1 MSVLNM
7 GTNTVA
13 RSNVTVQYVYR
24 DKPVIIKHGDEF
36 PSILDWK
43 KEGRAEFN
51 FVVTGEYDFKPNKK
65 VPPTIDTSKFLLSQE
80 YLGTNPF
87 VVDTTE
93 VSEDGKTI
101 KCVVTDVDTLYYLG
115 EWGCD
120 WLLYNGIVPT
130 PTETEKPMFN
140 VTYNLKGCVLDVGE
154 LSYKKGETIFINL
167 KSNEGTEFIDI
178 PTMTMN
184 GVTTDFNVHTKKVSC
199 DWSGTCTGEMV
210 VNALSKKPVTYHA
223 IKEDLTNIISDNVD
237 TELEEGTE
245 KTITYNVKSDTYRI
259 DSLTSNIGTVT
270 ISEDKKTATVTFVA
284 NEPISIVGVAKEY
297 LIIQI
302 TGTFTN
308 CTCNYSD
315 GEEYSL
321 EKPIII
327 SADSGYQFLG
337 DFYFAYKQ
345 WGVTEEGT
353 FINEGVRL
361 YYDENLSN
369 AQFIKL
375 NDNYNATLKPV
386 EPVEPVSQFTNL
398 YLTNKDEL
406 TLLSKE
412 RYQSIE
418 GTTVDFGDYITNLYN
433 TPFKIP
439 SNIVGGKSDIIL
451 GSFKTSVSS
460 NLLNSSKF
468 IIDMGTI
475 EVTEKYNNVYDYS
488 NVMYILH
495 LPYFDKIYLDSEY
508 VVNQSIKIEYVFD
521 IYTGS
526 STVNIYSSFID
537 SIIESRTNI
546 IVGQIPF
553 LQKQTN
559 AVIGNITTVN
569 KNNIVS
575 PFIEVVRNIPYNVNT
590 IFGGETIEYG
600 VIGDYQGFT
609 RCENV
614 LLNSRATNTEK
625 EEIIKLLNEGVIL

>member
-1 MSVLNM
+1 MIFLGMPTGSTKYLTLTTNNISFSSTNVYGKNYVVNDINYNADVGAVESYSSVTNLNA
-7 GTNTVA
+7 TTITLTFDYDIE
-13 RSNVTVQYVYR
+13 NV
-24 DKPVIIKHGDEF
+24 KLF
-36 PSILDWK
+36 
-43 KEGRAEFN
+43 
-51 FVVTGEYDFKPNKK
+51 
-65 VPPTIDTSKFLLSQE
+65 
-80 YLGTNPF
+80 
-87 VVDTTE
+87 
-93 VSEDGKTI
+93 GKTSQS
-101 KCVVTDVDTLYYLG
+101 TGAT
-115 EWGCD
+115 
-120 WLLYNGIVPT
+120 N
-130 PTETEKPMFN
+130 
-140 VTYNLKGCVLDVGE
+140 E
-154 LSYKKGETIFINL
+154 LQG
-167 KSNEGTEFIDI
+167 
-178 PTMTMN
+178 
-184 GVTTDFNVHTKKVSC
+184 
-199 DWSGTCTGEMV
+199 
-210 VNALSKKPVTYHA
+210 A
-223 IKEDLTNIISDNVD
+223 
-237 TELEEGTE
+237 
-245 KTITYNVKSDTYRI
+245 
-259 DSLTSNIGTVT
+259 T
-270 ISEDKKTATVTFVA
+270 ISEDKREVYIKTNLNTSLSNVYLMVFVNGDFEPPTVKYNYTL
-284 NEPISIVGVAKEY
+284 NITNCTSNLTGGEIEEGEQTIT
-297 LIIQI
+297 LTR
-302 TGTFTN
+302 TGTENLFYQVPYLVMGGLTHNFIVSEDLKSATITLTIDNDVEIYGIAETKVLVIYDGATFNN

-337 DFYFAYKQ
+337 VFYFKYKQ
-345 WGVTEEGT
+345 SAVTKERI

-361 YYDENLSN
+361 YYDEDLSN
-369 AQFIKL
+369 SQVIRL

-418 GTTVDFGDYITNLYN
+418 GITVDFGDYITNLYN

-439 SNIVGGKSDIIL
+439 SNIVGGESDIIL
-451 GSFKTSVSS
+451 GSFKTSVTSS
-460 NLLNSSKF
+460 LLISSKF

-488 NVMYILH
+488 NVMYVLH

-526 STVNIYSSFID
+526 ATVNIYSSFID

-546 IVGQIPF
+546 IVSQIPF

-559 AVIGNITTVN
+559 SVIGNITTVN

-600 VIGDYQGFT
+600 VIGDYEGFT

>member
-1 MSVLNM
+1 MRSWYYIHNSNNNITSTNPTLSTSTYSFGVEIGGVDCGTCAKQYKSSATSISAFRNVNQRLIFGKRNFKNVSVWCH
-7 GTNTVA
+7 A
-13 RSNVTVQYVYR
+13 RSSSPSGTITTWVDVTKQFTIKTYPSSGIIDLQATSNFTYSSSYVYLYVAI
-24 DKPVIIKHGDEF
+24 DEEFSTKYTITNNNTNCVCNSEIKTEYEKNENITLEF
-36 PSILDWK
+36 TANDGYAFKDDNVSLT
-43 KEGRAEFN
+43 
-51 FVVTGEYDFKPNKK
+51 TGALNNA
-65 VPPTIDTSKFLLSQE
+65 S
-80 YLGTNPF
+80 
-87 VVDTTE
+87 
-93 VSEDGKTI
+93 
-101 KCVVTDVDTLYYLG
+101 
-115 EWGCD
+115 
-120 WLLYNGIVPT
+120 
-130 PTETEKPMFN
+130 
-140 VTYNLKGCVLDVGE
+140 VTYSDDRKTLTLTGIIIDNLIVNVSAD
-154 LSYKKGETIFINL
+154 
-167 KSNEGTEFIDI
+167 
-178 PTMTMN
+178 
-184 GVTTDFNVHTKKVSC
+184 TD
-199 DWSGTCTGEMV
+199 
-210 VNALSKKPVTYHA
+210 Y
-223 IKEDLTNIISDNVD
+223 
-237 TELEEGTE
+237 
-245 KTITYNVKSDTYRI
+245 TIT
-259 DSLTSNIGTVT
+259 
-270 ISEDKKTATVTFVA
+270 
-284 NEPISIVGVAKEY
+284 
-297 LIIQI
+297 I
-302 TGTFTN
+302 TGTLKN
-308 CTCNYSD
+308 CTCNYSN

-327 SADSGYQFLG
+327 SADSGYQFIG
-337 DFYFAYKQ
+337 EFYFTYKQ
-345 WGVTEEGT
+345 NGFTEEGT
-353 FINEGVRL
+353 FINEGFRL
-361 YYDENLSN
+361 YYDEDLSN
-369 AQFIKL
+369 AQVIEL
-375 NDNYNATLKPV
+375 YDNYNATLKPV

-418 GTTVDFGDYITNLYN
+418 GTTVDFGNYITNLYN

-460 NLLNSSKF
+460 SLLISSKF

-488 NVMYILH
+488 NVMYVLH

-526 STVNIYSSFID
+526 TTVNIYSSFID
-537 SIIESRTNI
+537 SIIESRSNI
-546 IVGQIPF
+546 IVSQIPF
-553 LQKQTN
+553 IQKQTN

-600 VIGDYQGFT
+600 VIGDYEGFT

>member
-1 MSVLNM
+1 M
-7 GTNTVA
+7 GYFWCWNT
-13 RSNVTVQYVYR
+13 SNYVFKNASPR
-24 DKPVIIKHGDEF
+24 TDKRNYLVK
-36 PSILDWK
+36 
-43 KEGRAEFN
+43 
-51 FVVTGEYDFKPNKK
+51 
-65 VPPTIDTSKFLLSQE
+65 PTINGKNFNSDGLYRSTYTSITSFRAKQRFTFGS
-80 YLGTNPF
+80 GA
-87 VVDTTE
+87 
-93 VSEDGKTI
+93 
-101 KCVVTDVDTLYYLG
+101 
-115 EWGCD
+115 
-120 WLLYNGIVPT
+120 
-130 PTETEKPMFN
+130 
-140 VTYNLKGCVLDVGE
+140 NL
-154 LSYKKGETIFINL
+154 
-167 KSNEGTEFIDI
+167 
-178 PTMTMN
+178 
-184 GVTTDFNVHTKKVSC
+184 TKK
-199 DWSGTCTGEMV
+199 
-210 VNALSKKPVTYHA
+210 
-223 IKEDLTNIISDNVD
+223 TNIHVYYASTNSYQNNQKLTLVDDITNGFNIRVINDTIMDITPLSTVSGSNLTLVIDFDN
-237 TELEEGTE
+237 ELEEGSSYEPPTVKYNYTLNITNCTSNLTGGE
-245 KTITYNVKSDTYRI
+245 IEEGEQTITLTRSGKNLFYQVPYLVMGGLTHNFIVSENLKSATITLTI
-259 DSLTSNIGTVT
+259 DNDVEIYGIAETKVLVIYDG
-270 ISEDKKTATVTFVA
+270 ATF
-284 NEPISIVGVAKEY
+284 N
-297 LIIQI
+297 
-302 TGTFTN
+302 N

-337 DFYFAYKQ
+337 EFYFKYKQ
-345 WGVTEEGT
+345 SALTQEGT

-361 YYDENLSN
+361 YYDEDLSN
-369 AQFIKL
+369 AQVIRL

-418 GTTVDFGDYITNLYN
+418 GTKVDFGDYITNLYN

-439 SNIVGGKSDIIL
+439 SDIVGGESDIIL
-451 GSFKTSVSS
+451 GSFKTSVTSS
-460 NLLNSSKF
+460 LLISSKF

-488 NVMYILH
+488 NVMYVLH

-521 IYTGS
+521 VYTGS
-526 STVNIYSSFID
+526 ATVNIYSSFID

-546 IVGQIPF
+546 IVSQIPF

-559 AVIGNITTVN
+559 SVIGNITTVN

-600 VIGDYQGFT
+600 VIGDYEGFT

-625 EEIIKLLNEGVIL
+625 EEIIKLLNDGFIL